1 LEDESYRSG
10 SFHLWVRDLLDSL
23 GILVRSFDEIVD
35 YLKVSS
41 ESVYWLSYR
50 KIYNDGNYE
59 EEYID
64 FIGFVNGGAL
74 ELTNLV
80 VQAESLCSVR
90 RESGNFED
98 VLTRVYGEQGED
110 VVIPDHSLHIEPDY
124 LTLYRIILDD
134 PHYAQYLKENE
145 VVFRREV
152 AQFVVD
158 RVLFDLDHM
167 RSQIDTVSDKEL
179 RHLKVYRLYAW
190 MYYNCKRLGLDVERI
205 GYVDQREVDEWYIE
219 IESLHTLLV
228 AELKTRLL
236 G

>member
-1 LEDESYRSG
+1 MEDESYRSG

-110 VVIPDHSLHIEPDY
+110 VVIPNHSFTY
-124 LTLYRIILDD
+124 
-134 PHYAQYLKENE
+134 
-145 VVFRREV
+145 
-152 AQFVVD
+152 
-158 RVLFDLDHM
+158 
-167 RSQIDTVSDKEL
+167 
-179 RHLKVYRLYAW
+179 
-190 MYYNCKRLGLDVERI
+190 
-205 GYVDQREVDEWYIE
+205 
-219 IESLHTLLV
+219 
-228 AELKTRLL
+228 
-236 G
+236 